1 VVSPSA
7 YLEANDDKI
16 GEKEEF
22 QSMVI
27 NIPEEVA
34 LRLEKLAEQQG
45 STVGDL
51 LRTLL
56 DRYVSEIPPGSLAEM
71 AQNARE
77 AGLASDEVVETAE
90 RSREILNTE
99 YVDYLK
105 RRRDK

>member
-1 VVSPSA
+1 MVV
-7 YLEANDDKI
+7 
-16 GEKEEF
+16 
-22 QSMVI
+22 

-56 DRYVSEIPPGSLAEM
+56 DRYASETPPGSLAEM

-77 AGLASDEVVETAE
+77 AGLASGESVDTAE
-90 RSREILNTE
+90 RSREILNAE
-99 YVDYLK
+99 YADYLK
-105 RRRDK
+105 RRSDQ